1 MPTILKSPEARADL
15 LEIGDYIFEQSHSAE
30 TALRV
35 LDSIDEKIQFLSRN
49 TLAAEARPDLAP
61 QLRCSPVGNYVIFYR
76 PIDDGIE
83 VVRVL
88 HGARD
93 IPALFRRT
101 RR

>member
-15 LEIGDYIFEQSHSAE
+15 LEIGEYVFQQSHSAE

-35 LDSIDEKIQFLSRN
+35 VDSIDEKIQFLSRN

-61 QLRCSPVGNYVIFYR
+61 RLRSSTVGNCIVFYR

-93 IPALFRRT
+93 IPPLFRKTT
-101 RR
+101 R

>member
-15 LEIGDYIFEQSHSAE
+15 LEIGEYIFEQSHSAE
-30 TALRV
+30 TAIRV

-49 TLAAEARPDLAP
+49 SLAADARPDLAAR
-61 QLRCSPVGNYVIFYR
+61 LRSSPIGNFVIFYR
-76 PIDDGIE
+76 PFDEGIE

-93 IPALFRRT
+93 IPPLFRRT
-101 RR
+101 RP